1 LNNVQK
7 TACARHAGAAR
18 WAYNWGL
25 ARKME
30 AYQKGEK
37 VPSAIDLHREL
48 NVLKQGELSWMLEV
62 SKCAPQEALRNLDQ
76 AYANFFRRVKEKK
89 AGRKIRVGFSRFK
102 SKKHGLGGFRLTGAI
117 HIFDKV
123 IQLPRLGRLRLKER
137 GYLPVEGVHILSATV
152 SEHAG
157 HWFVSVQVEK
167 EIPDPQASYQPVVG
181 VDLGI
186 LALATISDSTRIENP
201 HALKR
206 DLGKLKRLQRV
217 VSQRKKGS
225 TNREKAVRQLAR
237 AHLRVANVRKD
248 ALHQVTSRLAT
259 LAPAAS
265 AGETKSAV
273 VLEDLHVNGMVK
285 NHHLAQAIE
294 DVGFYEFWR
303 QMVYKSQWY
312 GCQII
317 PADRFYPSSKR
328 CSQCGHI
335 QVTLDLG
342 MRVYICEQC
351 GLMIDRDL
359 NAARNLE
366 QLTTGS
372 SPERY
377 ACLRQCRRHRCG
389 EMISPG
395 YQAVLVEAGTEHQYT
410 NVCRFVQVSENGI
423 AIRLGPRSL
432 PD

>member
-1 LNNVQK
+1 MNNVQK

-117 HIFDKV
+117 HIFDNA

-137 GYLPVEGVHILSATV
+137 GYLPADGVHLLNATV
-152 SEHAG
+152 RERAG
-157 HWFVSVQVEK
+157 RWFVSVQVEK
-167 EIPDPQASYQPVVG
+167 EIPNPKASYQPVVG

-186 LALATISDSTRIENP
+186 LALATISDGTRIENP

-206 DLGKLKRLQRV
+206 DLRKIKRLQRV
-217 VSQRKKGS
+217 VSRRQKGS
-225 TNREKAVRQLAR
+225 ANREKAVRQLAR

-248 ALHQVTSRLAT
+248 ALHQVTSWLAR
-259 LAPAAS
+259 
-265 AGETKSAV
+265 TKSAV
-273 VLEDLHVNGMVK
+273 VLEDLNVSGMVK
-285 NHHLAQAIE
+285 NHHLAQAIL
-294 DVGFYEFWR
+294 DVGFSEFRR
-303 QMVYKSQWY
+303 QMVYKGQWY
-312 GCQII
+312 GCQVML
-317 PADRFYPSSKR
+317 ADRFYPSSKR

-335 QVTLDLG
+335 QATLDLSE
-342 MRVYICEQC
+342 RVYICDHC
-351 GLMIDRDL
+351 GLVIDRDL
-359 NAARNLE
+359 NAAINLE

-377 ACLRQCRRHRCG
+377 ACG
-389 EMISPG
+389 ESVSPG
-395 YQAVLVEAGTEHQYT
+395 YQAVLVEAGTEQQSTY
-410 NVCRFVQVSENGI
+410 V
-423 AIRLGPRSL
+423 
-432 PD
+432 